1 MIKIIGLGPG
11 APEVLTM
18 GTIEALKK
26 TNRVYLRTEKHPTV
40 QYIESLG
47 IKFETYDNAY
57 ERFETFDEVYNFIAE
72 DLIHNHEKHG
82 DLIYAVPGHPFVAE
96 KSVRILVD
104 HCKDKSIDFEVLTAV
119 SFVDVVMERLE
130 LDPIEGLKIVDAFEC
145 KDHIFDK
152 RIGTIITQ
160 VYDKYIASEVK
171 LALSSYYKDDSKVY
185 FVRAAGIKGQE
196 TIRPMALYEI
206 DRQADIDYLTS
217 IYIPKD
223 LDNNKD
229 FYDLIDI
236 MEKLRGQ
243 NGCPWDKE
251 QTHES
256 LKRYLVE
263 ECYEVLEAIDEEDE
277 EKIREELGDVLLQV
291 VFHSVIGEKEGNFTI
306 NNVIEGICN
315 KMIQR
320 HPHVFGDTTAETS
333 KQVLDNWEDIKRQE
347 QGISSLT
354 EEMKHI
360 AKNLPALM
368 RAEKVQ
374 SKAKKVGFDWDRVED
389 AFDKVLE
396 EFKELKE
403 VYNGE
408 SKARILEEMGD
419 LLFSVVNVCR
429 FLQLNPEEALNNT
442 TKKFIDRFQFIEEA
456 ATEKGIKLEDMTLK
470 QMDDLWNKAKNLR
483 KQ

>member
-1 MIKIIGLGPG
+1 
-11 APEVLTM
+11 
-18 GTIEALKK
+18 
-26 TNRVYLRTEKHPTV
+26 
-40 QYIESLG
+40 
-47 IKFETYDNAY
+47 
-57 ERFETFDEVYNFIAE
+57 
-72 DLIHNHEKHG
+72 
-82 DLIYAVPGHPFVAE
+82 
-96 KSVRILVD
+96 VD

-347 QGISSLT
+347 QGIGSLT

>member
-11 APEVLTM
+11 APEALTI
-18 GTIEALKK
+18 GTIEALKNIDK
-26 TNRVYLRTEKHPTV
+26 VYLRTEKHPTV

-47 IKFETYDNAY
+47 VKFETYDNAY
-57 ERFETFDEVYNFIAE
+57 DNFDTFDEVYNFIAE
-72 DLIHNHEKHG
+72 DLINKHEKEG

-96 KSVRILVD
+96 KSVKLLVQY
-104 HCKDKSIDFEVLTAV
+104 CKEKSIDFEIVPAV
-119 SFVDVVMERLE
+119 SFVDVVMERLQ

-160 VYDKYIASEVK
+160 VYDQYIASEVK
-171 LALSSYYKDDSKVY
+171 LALSAYYKDDTMVY
-185 FVRAAGIKGQE
+185 FVRAAGINGQE
-196 TIRPMALYEI
+196 SIRPMALYEI
-206 DRQADIDYLTS
+206 DRQTDIDYLTS

-223 LDNNKD
+223 LDNYKD
-229 FYDLIDI
+229 FYDLVNI
-236 MEKLRGQ
+236 MERLRGD

-263 ECYEVLEAIDEEDE
+263 ECYEVLEAIDQEDE
-277 EKIREELGDVLLQV
+277 DKITEELGDVLLQV
-291 VFHSVIGEKEGNFTI
+291 VFHSVIAEEEGYFTI
-306 NNVIEGICN
+306 RDVIEGICN

-320 HPHVFGDTTAETS
+320 HPHVFGDVTAENS
-333 KQVLDNWEDIKRQE
+333 KQVLKNWEEIKKEE
-347 QGISSLT
+347 QGMTTLT
-354 EEMKHI
+354 EEMEHI

-374 SKAKKVGFDWDRVED
+374 NKAKKVGFDWDRVED
-389 AFDKVLE
+389 ALDKVLE

-408 SKARILEEMGD
+408 SRARILEEMGD
-419 LLFSVVNVCR
+419 LLFSVVNVSR
-429 FLQLNPEEALNNT
+429 FLEVNPEEALNST
-442 TKKFIDRFQFIEEA
+442 TKKFIDRFKFIEEA
-456 ATEKGIKLEDMTLK
+456 ATEKGLKLESMTLE
-470 QMDDLWNKAKNLR
+470 QMDELWIKAKNLK

>member
-1 MIKIIGLGPG
+1 
-11 APEVLTM
+11 M

-72 DLIHNHEKHG
+72 DLINKHEKEG

-96 KSVRILVD
+96 KSVKLLVEL
-104 HCKDKSIDFEVLTAV
+104 CKEKSIDFALVPAV

-263 ECYEVLEAIDEEDE
+263 ECYEVLEAIDQEDE
-277 EKIREELGDVLLQV
+277 EEITEELGDVLLQV
-291 VFHSVIGEKEGNFTI
+291 VFHSVIAEEEGYFTI
-306 NNVIEGICN
+306 RDVIEGICN

-320 HPHVFGDTTAETS
+320 HPHVFGDRTAETS
-333 KQVLDNWEDIKRQE
+333 DQVLKNWEDIKRQE
-347 QGISSLT
+347 QGIGSLT

>member
-11 APEVLTM
+11 NLEALTM
-18 GTIEALKK
+18 GTIEALKNIHK
-26 TNRVYLRTEKHPTV
+26 VYLRTEKHPTV
-40 QYIESLG
+40 QYISDLG
-47 IKFETYDNAY
+47 VKFETYDKAY
-57 ERFETFDEVYNFIAE
+57 DNFETFDEVYNFIAE
-72 DLIHNHEKHG
+72 DLINKHEKEG

-96 KSVRILVD
+96 KSVKLLVEL
-104 HCKDKSIDFEVLTAV
+104 CKEKSIDFALVPAV
-119 SFVDVVMERLE
+119 SFVDVVMERLQ

-145 KDHIFDK
+145 KNHIFDK

-160 VYDKYIASEVK
+160 VYDQYIASEVK
-171 LALSSYYKDDSKVY
+171 LALSSYYRDDTKVY

-196 TIRPMALYEI
+196 SIRAMALYEI
-206 DRQADIDYLTS
+206 DRQNDIDYLTS

-223 LDNNKD
+223 LGNHKD
-229 FYDLIDI
+229 FYDLVNI
-236 MEKLRGQ
+236 MERLRGE

-263 ECYEVLEAIDEEDE
+263 ECYEVLEAIDQEDE
-277 EKIREELGDVLLQV
+277 EEITEELGDVLLQV
-291 VFHSVIGEKEGNFTI
+291 VFHSVIAEEEGYFTI
-306 NNVIEGICN
+306 RDVIEGICN

-320 HPHVFGDTTAETS
+320 HPHVFGDRTAETS
-333 KQVLDNWEDIKRQE
+333 DQVLKNWEDIKKEE
-347 QGISSLT
+347 QGMTTLT
-354 EEMKHI
+354 EEMQHI

-374 SKAKKVGFDWDRVED
+374 NKARKVGFDWDRVEE

-408 SKARILEEMGD
+408 SKARILEELGD
-419 LLFSVVNVCR
+419 LLFSVVNVSR
-429 FLQLNPEEALNNT
+429 FLQVNPEEALNNT
-442 TKKFIDRFQFIEEA
+442 TKKFIDRFKFIEEA
-456 ATEKGIKLEDMTLK
+456 AAEKGLKLENMTLD
-470 QMDDLWNKAKNLR
+470 QMDELWNKAKIL
-483 KQ
+483 KKL